1 MNICKKIVRRLR
13 FYFENKFLVIF
24 FRLKPIKNII
34 LFESVP
40 DLSDN
45 TRAVFDEMVRQGIN
59 KEYQMVWLIRN
70 VDISELPSI
79 DNVAYVPA
87 EGKTFKERMRVL
99 DLKNTAKCLVC
110 CNFFLLSERKGQ
122 TSFYLGHGSPIK
134 SVRGYYNLP
143 KRIDHCLIAA
153 PDMVDVIS
161 YEMKY
166 DKRKAFALGYPRND
180 VFCKPGQD
188 LHEILGKEYDKVI
201 VWYPTFRQ
209 HSSGGNKLTKNAFPI
224 IHDQEKAR
232 SINDF
237 ARENNVLIVV
247 KPHFAQDV
255 SYITDMNLSNIMFIN
270 EKFLKDHNI
279 SSYQFVN
286 SCDALIT
293 DYSSIYYDYTL
304 CNKPIALVWE
314 DYDEYRANVGFAVD
328 MDRYMKGAEKVY
340 TLDDFCSFVK
350 NVAEENDVCRKDRNE
365 IKMLVNFSDDGES
378 SRRVVEFILEKMS

>member
-1 MNICKKIVRRLR
+1 MNICKKIARRLR
-13 FYFENKFLVIF
+13 FYFENKFLALF
-24 FRLKPIKNII
+24 LRLKPIEDII

-45 TRAVFDEMVRQGIN
+45 TRAVFDEMVRAGLN
-59 KEYQMVWLIRN
+59 KKYKMVWLIRN
-70 VDISELPSI
+70 FENSECPVI
-79 DNVAYVPA
+79 ENVSYVLA
-87 EGKTFKERMRVL
+87 EGRTFKERIEVL
-99 DLKNTAKCLVC
+99 RLMNTAKCLVC
-110 CNFFLLSERKGQ
+110 CNFFLLSKRKGQ

-143 KRIDHCLIAA
+143 KQIDYCLIAA

-180 VFCKPGQD
+180 VLCKAGQD
-188 LHEILGKEYDKVI
+188 LHLILEKEYDKVI

-209 HSSGGNKLTKNAFPI
+209 HSSGGNKLTQNAFPI

-232 SINDF
+232 VINDF
-237 ARENNVLIVV
+237 AKEHNVLIVV

-255 SYITDMNLSNIMFIN
+255 SYITDMNLSNLMFIN
-270 EKFLKDHNI
+270 ETFFKKNSI

-304 CNKPIALVWE
+304 CDKPIALVWE
-314 DYDEYRANVGFAVD
+314 DYDEYQANVGFAVD
-328 MDRYMKGAEKVY
+328 MDKYMKGAEKVY
-340 TLDDFCSFVK
+340 TLDDFCSFIK
-350 NVAEENDVCRKDRNE
+350 NVAEGNDICKENRNE
-365 IKMLVNFSDDGES
+365 IKRLVNFSDDGES